1 MGDYGPDYGVDYS
14 AAVPS
19 EGIVRG
25 GMTLGMGLG
34 VTRRTGRAGGG
45 TAAFETLWKT
55 DNTGVSPSNSI
66 ILPLIASGVYNF
78 NVQWGDGTD
87 DDITTWND
95 PALTHAYPADD
106 TYTVTIVGQ
115 LEGWQFANGGDRRK
129 IIDISSFG
137 PDFVITTDDAFY
149 GCINLTI
156 TSSDVLQITTT
167 TAAQMFRD
175 CRKLTTVTGMDSWD
189 VSSVTDMN
197 DMFRDCILF
206 NQNLNSWDVSNVTN
220 FDSVF
225 RDAPAFNQDLSGWVT
240 TALTNLRF
248 MFQNATAFD
257 QDLSGWDVTGVTF
270 AQNMFLNV
278 TLSTANYS
286 ALLIGW
292 EGQAV
297 LNNVLFS
304 GGNSKYTA
312 GAAATARADLITDH
326 SWTITDGG
334 PA

>member
-1 MGDYGPDYGVDYS
+1 M
-14 AAVPS
+14 
-19 EGIVRG
+19 
-25 GMTLGMGLG
+25 LGLG
-34 VTRRTGRAGGG
+34 LGLGLIRTRPNGGP
-45 TAAFETLWKT
+45 TDDFVALWKT
-55 DNTGVSPSNSI
+55 NKPGTSNDDQI
-66 ILPLIASGVYNF
+66 TLPLVSTGVYNF
-78 NVQWGDGTD
+78 EVFWGDGNSD
-87 DDITTWND
+87 VITVWND
-95 PALTHAYPADD
+95 AATTHTYALQG
-106 TYTVTIVGQ
+106 TYTVTIGGQ
-115 LEGWQFANGGDRRK
+115 CEGWQFANGGDRQK
-129 IIDISSFG
+129 ILDISSFG

-156 TSSDVLQITTT
+156 TSSDALQITTT
-167 TAAQMFRD
+167 TAVQMFRN
-175 CRKLTTVTGMDSWD
+175 CRKLTTVPGMDSWD

-206 NQNLNSWDVSNVTN
+206 NQDLNSWDVSNVTK

-240 TALTNLRF
+240 TALTDLRF
-248 MFQNATAFD
+248 MFENATAFD
-257 QDLSGWDVTGVTF
+257 QDLSGWDVTGVTH
-270 AQNMFLNV
+270 AQNMFKNV

-312 GAAATARADLITDH
+312 GAAATARANLIADH
-326 SWTITDGG
+326 SWTIVDGG
-334 PA
+334 AA